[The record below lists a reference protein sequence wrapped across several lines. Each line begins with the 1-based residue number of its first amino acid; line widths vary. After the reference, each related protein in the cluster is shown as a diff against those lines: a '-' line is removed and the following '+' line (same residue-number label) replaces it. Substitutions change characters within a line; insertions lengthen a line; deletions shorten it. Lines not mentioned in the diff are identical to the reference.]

1 MVGDDQSGAF
11 ALAMEDQLRRN
22 DQDSLLSCRQFCL
35 DGAFI
40 KQGGAEPGFP
50 LVNANFL
57 WISFIFKLRK
67 HPSRVRA
74 RIKNC
79 ATALCRS
86 ADENKSEIRVSQNFT
101 FDMKPK
107 TTKQRRFYPSA
118 VLYVSTNTVPKN
130 SLSGSYLCAVVEARG
145 IEPLSED
152 RITGFSPS
160 AGRILDFPCPSA
172 CERAMGLGSFILPD
186 SPQSLGGPV
195 PHINDAACQSRER
208 FGATR
213 SH

>member
-1 MVGDDQSGAF
+1 MIFRSGVRTVVT
-11 ALAMEDQLRRN
+11 LVEQK
-22 DQDSLLSCRQFCL
+22 CL
-35 DGAFI
+35 NPNN
-40 KQGGAEPGFP
+40 Q
-50 LVNANFL
+50 
-57 WISFIFKLRK
+57 
-67 HPSRVRA
+67 
-74 RIKNC
+74 
-79 ATALCRS
+79 
-86 ADENKSEIRVSQNFT
+86 
-101 FDMKPK
+101 K
-107 TTKQRRFYPSA
+107 T
-118 VLYVSTNTVPKN
+118 
-130 SLSGSYLCAVVEARG
+130 LSGSPKSKCFLGKRKSKGVDGCFRYKAETELNVLCSDVVEARG

-172 CERAMGLGSFILPD
+172 CERAMGLGSFILPA

>member
-1 MVGDDQSGAF
+1 MQ
-11 ALAMEDQLRRN
+11 
-22 DQDSLLSCRQFCL
+22 
-35 DGAFI
+35 I
-40 KQGGAEPGFP
+40 
-50 LVNANFL
+50 
-57 WISFIFKLRK
+57 
-67 HPSRVRA
+67 
-74 RIKNC
+74 
-79 ATALCRS
+79 
-86 ADENKSEIRVSQNFT
+86 KSEIRVSQNFT

-160 AGRILDFPCPSA
+160 AERILDFPCPSA
-172 CERAMGLGSFILPD
+172 CERAMGLGSFILPA

>member
-1 MVGDDQSGAF
+1 M
-11 ALAMEDQLRRN
+11 
-22 DQDSLLSCRQFCL
+22 
-35 DGAFI
+35 
-40 KQGGAEPGFP
+40 
-50 LVNANFL
+50 
-57 WISFIFKLRK
+57 
-67 HPSRVRA
+67 
-74 RIKNC
+74 
-79 ATALCRS
+79 
-86 ADENKSEIRVSQNFT
+86 
-101 FDMKPK
+101 
-107 TTKQRRFYPSA
+107 PSA
-118 VLYVSTNTVPKN
+118 PVCIMENEAGSEYLFKKCSRKPLLQGDLSHHGVKEKYQPLYQKLVLNM
-130 SLSGSYLCAVVEARG
+130 VEARG

-172 CERAMGLGSFILPD
+172 CERAMGLGSFILPA

>member
-1 MVGDDQSGAF
+1 
-11 ALAMEDQLRRN
+11 MEDQLRRN

-35 DGAFI
+35 NGAFI

-86 ADENKSEIRVSQNFT
+86 ADENKSEIRASQNFT

-152 RITGFSPS
+152 RITGFVSERRTHF
-160 AGRILDFPCPSA
+160 GFPCPSA
-172 CERAMGLGSFILPD
+172 CERAMGLGSFILPA

-195 PHINDAACQSRER
+195 PHVDDAACQSRER

>member
-1 MVGDDQSGAF
+1 MENEAGSEYLFKKCSRKPLLQGD
-11 ALAMEDQLRRN
+11 
-22 DQDSLLSCRQFCL
+22 LSHHGVKEKYQ
-35 DGAFI
+35 
-40 KQGGAEPGFP
+40 P
-50 LVNANFL
+50 LYQ
-57 WISFIFKLRK
+57 KL
-67 HPSRVRA
+67 
-74 RIKNC
+74 
-79 ATALCRS
+79 
-86 ADENKSEIRVSQNFT
+86 
-101 FDMKPK
+101 
-107 TTKQRRFYPSA
+107 
-118 VLYVSTNTVPKN
+118 VLNM
-130 SLSGSYLCAVVEARG
+130 VEARG

-172 CERAMGLGSFILPD
+172 CERAMGLGSFILPA

>member
-1 MVGDDQSGAF
+1 MLENFSCLHPIAKRKGYRQNEIPIVKTKTEQSCCYAPTGESGCIFRMRFSSNILSCEWWRMKCGDIIHIPGCICRF
-11 ALAMEDQLRRN
+11 ALG
-22 DQDSLLSCRQFCL
+22 FCKN
-35 DGAFI
+35 I
-40 KQGGAEPGFP
+40 KKRTETLYQ
-50 LVNANFL
+50 
-57 WISFIFKLRK
+57 SFSPF
-67 HPSRVRA
+67 
-74 RIKNC
+74 
-79 ATALCRS
+79 
-86 ADENKSEIRVSQNFT
+86 
-101 FDMKPK
+101 M
-107 TTKQRRFYPSA
+107 
-118 VLYVSTNTVPKN
+118 
-130 SLSGSYLCAVVEARG
+130 VEARG

-172 CERAMGLGSFILPD
+172 CERAMGLGSFILPA

>member
-1 MVGDDQSGAF
+1 MSKRKPEQSFCCAPTEENGCISSMQF
-11 ALAMEDQLRRN
+11 FSRNSYQRR
-22 DQDSLLSCRQFCL
+22 QR
-35 DGAFI
+35 
-40 KQGGAEPGFP
+40 
-50 LVNANFL
+50 
-57 WISFIFKLRK
+57 RK
-67 HPSRVRA
+67 HTRFIHIPGCICRFVLGFC
-74 RIKNC
+74 KNKKKR
-79 ATALCRS
+79 T
-86 ADENKSEIRVSQNFT
+86 ET
-101 FDMKPK
+101 
-107 TTKQRRFYPSA
+107 
-118 VLYVSTNTVPKN
+118 LYQSFSPFM
-130 SLSGSYLCAVVEARG
+130 VEARG

-172 CERAMGLGSFILPD
+172 CERAMGLGSFILPA